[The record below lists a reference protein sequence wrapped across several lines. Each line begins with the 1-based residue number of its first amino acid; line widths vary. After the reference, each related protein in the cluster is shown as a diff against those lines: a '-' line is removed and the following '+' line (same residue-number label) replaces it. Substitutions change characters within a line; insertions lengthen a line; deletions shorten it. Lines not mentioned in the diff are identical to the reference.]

1 METRIA
7 IVENNDKAVEDYA
20 EFVNGKTDTNIDQ
33 TVFLTDTNKSSVCK
47 AANTF
52 ALTYGLWFHKKVGQI
67 GKRAWAGRVKAMEYH
82 NFIKK
87 IETPC
92 EGVTIYTI
100 TSEN

>member
-1 METRIA
+1 MEQHIA

-20 EFVNGKTDTNIDQ
+20 KFINGSKQEIDR

-47 AANTF
+47 AGATF
-52 ALTYGLWFHKKVGQI
+52 ALTYGMWFHKKVGQI

-92 EGVTIYTI
+92 EGTTIYTLS
-100 TSEN
+100 TEE